1 MTAVGVTGATGTMGR
16 AVLETAAERD
26 DTTVVFA
33 ANRTPTDERVA
44 GHEVRSTDDLPDL
57 LTDHAPD
64 VVVDFT
70 GPDSAVEYA
79 AACAEAG
86 VGFVTG
92 TTGFEEGHRDALREA
107 ADRIPVLWAANFS
120 RGIHALGDALA
131 ETVETLS
138 DYDIELTETH
148 HNRKRDAPSGTA
160 TTLLDRI
167 DDASAADRDRTYGRE
182 GEQPRDVDEVGV
194 HVRRAGNVRGEHEIL
209 LAGNDEVLTLTHRA
223 ESRGVFAAGALD
235 AAVWLAGRDAGWYAF
250 EEVLA

>member
-16 AVLETAAERD
+16 AVLDTAAGRD
-26 DTTVVFA
+26 DTTVAFA
-33 ANRTPTDERVA
+33 TNRDPAAEHVA
-44 GHEVRSTDDLPDL
+44 GHELRPAVDFPDL
-57 LTDHAPD
+57 LATHAPD

-70 GPDSAVEYA
+70 GPESAVEYA
-79 AACAEAG
+79 SACAEAD

-92 TTGFEEGHRDALREA
+92 TTGFDEAHRDVLRGV
-107 ADRIPVLWAANFS
+107 ADRVPVLRATNFS
-120 RGIHALGDALA
+120 RGVHALAEALA
-131 ETVETLS
+131 ETVETLP

-167 DDASAADRDRTYGRE
+167 DDASGANHDRTYGRE
-182 GEQPRDVDEVGV
+182 GEQPRDGDEVGV
-194 HVRRAGNVRGEHEIL
+194 HVRRAGNVRGEHEVL

-235 AAVWLAGRDAGWYAF
+235 AAVWLAGRDAGWYEF